1 MNCIKDHSDL
11 NELLESMPQSSSS
24 RFVNKCPA
32 CAFELGFSKGLN
44 NCPEDENDI
53 ASITCSSPV
62 NDFHLVNCELCYSK
76 GWEIGHKIFSGNQY
90 CANIQAT
97 LPLRNKKNGVV
108 THELLKLYRI
118 HDKYIVGVFSGS
130 LSDYDMLIKY
140 WRYDDGNRRWPQ
152 PRQPKHIHWAVDVL
166 LKNEHDHELIF
177 KFMEQLL
184 KMWDTPNI
192 ITPLCSNAD
201 RMNLLNPDNLL
212 KKVYVDAE
220 LYQNYQICGEYPIE
234 FLILI
239 ARILMVQ
246 EKTNYPGAYMFRKLL
261 ASIKS
266 AKDIYTVVSHAT
278 FNRGR

>member
-1 MNCIKDHSDL
+1 MSCVKDHSDID
-11 NELLESMPQSSSS
+11 ELLASLPRSSSS

-32 CAFELGFSKGLN
+32 CAFELGFSKGLS

-53 ASITCSSPV
+53 TSIPDSSPV
-62 NDFHLVNCELCYSK
+62 NNLYWVNCELCYSK
-76 GWEIGHKIFSGNQY
+76 GWEIGHKIYSGKQY
-90 CANIQAT
+90 CAKIQAL
-97 LPLRNKKNGVV
+97 LPLRNKKNGAIA
-108 THELLKLYRI
+108 HELLELYRI

-130 LSDYDMLIKY
+130 ITDYDMLIKY
-140 WRYDDGNRRWPQ
+140 WRYDDERQKWPQ

-166 LKNEHDHELIF
+166 LKNEHDHGLIVR
-177 KFMEQLL
+177 FMEQLL
-184 KMWDTPNI
+184 KMWDAPNI
-192 ITPLCSNAD
+192 IIPLSSNAD
-201 RMNLLNPDNLL
+201 RKNFLNPDFLL
-212 KKVYVDAE
+212 KKVYVDSE
-220 LYQNYQICGEYPIE
+220 LYHNHQICGEYPIE